1 MMKTIRIKN
10 EQDIQQIEHTVLVLG
25 YFDGL
30 HKGHQALFA
39 EARKIA
45 SDKNLKIAVL
55 TFPESPKLTFV
66 RYQPSLMLH
75 LTSLEDRLQQLEN
88 LGVDYL
94 YLIDFTSQFARNTA
108 KQFVE
113 KYISRLKAKAVVAG
127 FDYHFGSDRYSAEDL
142 EKLFDGQVIV
152 VPSVNLNGSKIS
164 STRIRE
170 TILAGNVAESNQLL
184 GYSLSTCGIVVHGNA
199 RGRTIGYP
207 TANLAPLDR
216 VILPADGVYVVDV
229 EHDGQIYRGMASVG
243 KNVTFEG
250 DELRFEVNFLD
261 FSQDI
266 YGDTIRIF
274 WLEKIRD
281 MVKFDNVAELVKQ
294 LQVDEKIARYW
305 TPKNG
310 DH

>member
-1 MMKTIRIKN
+1 MKTIRIKN
-10 EQDIQQIEHTVLVLG
+10 EQNIQQIEHTVLVLG

-45 SDKNLKIAVL
+45 AAKDLKIAVL
-55 TFPESPKLTFV
+55 TFPESPKLAFV

-75 LTSLEDRLQQLEN
+75 LTSPEDRLQQMEN

-108 KQFVE
+108 EQFFT
-113 KYISRLKAKAVVAG
+113 KYISRLKVEAVIAG
-127 FDYHFGSDRYSAEDL
+127 FDYHFGSDRRSAEDL
-142 EKLFDGQVIV
+142 EKLFEGQVIV
-152 VPSVNLNGSKIS
+152 VPSVNFNGAKIS

-170 TILAGNVAESNQLL
+170 TVLAGNVAESNQLL
-184 GYSLSTCGIVVHGNA
+184 GYSLSTSGIVVHGNA

-250 DELRFEVNFLD
+250 DELRFEANIFD

-274 WLEKIRD
+274 WLDKIRD
-281 MVKFDNVAELVKQ
+281 MVKFDNVDELVKQ
-294 LQVDEKIARYW
+294 LQADEEIARYW
-305 TPKNG
+305 TPKNAN
-310 DH
+310 H

>member
-1 MMKTIRIKN
+1 MKTIRIKN
-10 EQDIQQIEHTVLVLG
+10 EKDIQQIEHTILVLG

-39 EARKIA
+39 EARKMA
-45 SDKNLKIAVL
+45 AEKHLKIAVL
-55 TFPESPKLTFV
+55 TFPESPKLAFV

-75 LTSLEDRLQQLEN
+75 LTSPEDRLQQMEN

-108 KQFVE
+108 EQFFT
-113 KYISRLKAKAVVAG
+113 KYISRLKAEAVIAG
-127 FDYHFGSDRYSAEDL
+127 FDYHFGSDRRSAEDL

-152 VPSVNLNGSKIS
+152 VPSVNFNGAKIS

-170 TILAGNVAESNQLL
+170 TVLAGNVAESNQLL
-184 GYSLSTCGIVVHGNA
+184 GYSLSTRGIVVHGNA

-250 DELRFEVNFLD
+250 DELRFEANIFD

-274 WLEKIRD
+274 WLDKIRD
-281 MVKFDNVAELVKQ
+281 MVKFDNVDELVKQ
-294 LQVDEKIARYW
+294 LQADEEIARYW
-305 TPKNG
+305 TPKSEN
-310 DH
+310 H

>member
-1 MMKTIRIKN
+1 MKTIRIKN
-10 EQDIQQIEHTVLVLG
+10 EQDIQQIEQTVLVLG

-45 SDKNLKIAVL
+45 SDKDLQIAVL
-55 TFPESPKLTFV
+55 TFPESPKLAFV

-113 KYISRLKAKAVVAG
+113 KYISRLKAKVVVAG

-243 KNVTFEG
+243 KNVTFES

-274 WLEKIRD
+274 LLEKIRD

-310 DH
+310 NH

>member
-1 MMKTIRIKN
+1 MKTIRIKN
-10 EQDIQQIEHTVLVLG
+10 EKDIQQIEHTVLVLG

-39 EARKIA
+39 EARKMA
-45 SDKNLKIAVL
+45 AEKHLKIAVL
-55 TFPESPKLTFV
+55 TFPESPKLAFV

-75 LTSLEDRLQQLEN
+75 LTSPEDRLQQMEN

-108 KQFVE
+108 EQFFE
-113 KYISRLKAKAVVAG
+113 KYISRLKAKVVIAG
-127 FDYHFGSDRYSAEDL
+127 FDYHFGSDRGNAEDL

-152 VPSVNLNGSKIS
+152 VPSVNFNGEKVS

-170 TILAGNVAESNQLL
+170 TVLAGNVAESNQLL
-184 GYSLSTCGIVVHGNA
+184 GYSLSTRGIVVHGNA

-229 EHDGQIYRGMASVG
+229 EHDGQMYRGMASVG

-250 DELRFEVNFLD
+250 DELRFEANIFE

-274 WLEKIRD
+274 LLDKIRD
-281 MVKFDNVAELVKQ
+281 MVKFDNVDKLVKQ
-294 LQVDEKIARYW
+294 LQADEEIARYW
-305 TPKNG
+305 TPKNAN
-310 DH
+310 H

>member
-1 MMKTIRIKN
+1 MKTIRIKN
-10 EQDIQQIEHTVLVLG
+10 EQNIQQIEHTVLVLG

-45 SDKNLKIAVL
+45 AAKDLKIAVL
-55 TFPESPKLTFV
+55 TFPESPKLAFV

-75 LTSLEDRLQQLEN
+75 LTSPEERLQQLEN

-94 YLIDFTSQFARNTA
+94 YLVDFTSQFARNTA
-108 KQFVE
+108 EQFFT
-113 KYISRLKAKAVVAG
+113 KYISRLKAKAVIAG
-127 FDYHFGSDRYSAEDL
+127 FDYHFGSDRRSAEDL
-142 EKLFDGQVIV
+142 EKLFEGQVII
-152 VPSVNLNGSKIS
+152 VPSVNFNGVKIS

-170 TILAGNVAESNQLL
+170 TVLAGNVTESNQLL
-184 GYSLSTCGIVVHGNA
+184 GYSLSTSGIVVHGNA

-229 EHDGQIYRGMASVG
+229 EHDGQMYRGMASVG

-250 DELRFEVNFLD
+250 DELRFEANIFD

-274 WLEKIRD
+274 WLDKIRD
-281 MVKFDNVAELVKQ
+281 MVKFDNVDELVKQ
-294 LQVDEKIARYW
+294 LQADKEIARYW
-305 TPKNG
+305 SPKNEN
-310 DH
+310 H

>member
-1 MMKTIRIKN
+1 MKTIRIKN
-10 EQDIQQIEHTVLVLG
+10 EKDIQQIEHTVLVLG

-39 EARKIA
+39 EARKMA
-45 SDKNLKIAVL
+45 AEKHLKIVVL
-55 TFPESPKLTFV
+55 TFPESPKLAFV

-75 LTSLEDRLQQLEN
+75 LTSPEDRLQQMEN

-108 KQFVE
+108 EQFFT
-113 KYISRLKAKAVVAG
+113 KYISRLKAEAVIAG
-127 FDYHFGSDRYSAEDL
+127 FDYHFGSDRGNAEDL

-152 VPSVNLNGSKIS
+152 VPSVNFNGEKVS

-170 TILAGNVAESNQLL
+170 TVLAGNVAESNQLL
-184 GYSLSTCGIVVHGNA
+184 GYSLSTRGIVVHGNA

-229 EHDGQIYRGMASVG
+229 EHDGKMYRGMASVG

-250 DELRFEVNFLD
+250 DELRFEANIFD

-274 WLEKIRD
+274 WLDKIRD
-281 MVKFDNVAELVKQ
+281 MVKFDNVDKLVKQ
-294 LQVDEKIARYW
+294 LQADEEIARYW
-305 TPKNG
+305 TPKNAN
-310 DH
+310 H

>member
-1 MMKTIRIKN
+1 MKTIRIKN

-45 SDKNLKIAVL
+45 SDKDLKIAVL

-127 FDYHFGSDRYSAEDL
+127 FDYHFGSDRRSAEDL

>member
-1 MMKTIRIKN
+1 MKTIRIKN
-10 EQDIQQIEHTVLVLG
+10 EQNIQQIEHTVLVLG

-45 SDKNLKIAVL
+45 AAKDLKIAVL
-55 TFPESPKLTFV
+55 TFPESPKLAFV

-75 LTSLEDRLQQLEN
+75 LTSPEERLQQLEN

-94 YLIDFTSQFARNTA
+94 YLVDFTSQFARNTA
-108 KQFVE
+108 EQFFT
-113 KYISRLKAKAVVAG
+113 KYISRLKAKTVIAG
-127 FDYHFGSDRYSAEDL
+127 FDYHFGSDRRSAEDL
-142 EKLFDGQVIV
+142 EKLFEGQVII
-152 VPSVNLNGSKIS
+152 VPSVNFNGVKIS

-170 TILAGNVAESNQLL
+170 TVLAGNVAESNQLL
-184 GYSLSTCGIVVHGNA
+184 GYSLSTSGIVVHGNA

-229 EHDGQIYRGMASVG
+229 EHDGQMYRGMASVG

-250 DELRFEVNFLD
+250 DELRFEANIFD

-274 WLEKIRD
+274 WLDKIRD
-281 MVKFDNVAELVKQ
+281 MVKFDNVDKLVKQ
-294 LQVDEKIARYW
+294 LQADEEIARYW
-305 TPKNG
+305 TPKNAN
-310 DH
+310 H